1 MSYQSPVDIIMSQM
15 QTKIEGEVYS
25 AVQRIGIDIDK
36 NELMKALQYDR
47 GQYEKGYK
55 DRDSEI
61 VRCKDCI
68 HYRYYGLAEETVSEC
83 RIGHCE
89 NQHKDW
95 FCADGER
102 A

>member
-1 MSYQSPVDIIMSQM
+1 MTDEEKSKELTRSSFAAQM
-15 QTKIEGEVYS
+15 AMLGYEPNGNQKDMAEV
-25 AVQRIGIDIDK
+25 
-36 NELMKALQYDR
+36 
-47 GQYEKGYK
+47 
-55 DRDSEI
+55 

-95 FCADGER
+95 FCADGKLKEGVHE
-102 A
+102 